1 MRIIL
6 HTKIPNNLSFVFW
19 IFAPKMAKSA
29 NVTLIFD
36 AKSNQFF
43 GMRLYGRLL
52 NIVWSRSDQIRHTL
66 SIPNR

>member
-43 GMRLYGRLL
+43 ENETLWETFKHC
-52 NIVWSRSDQIRHTL
+52 VKQKWSD
-66 SIPNR
+66 